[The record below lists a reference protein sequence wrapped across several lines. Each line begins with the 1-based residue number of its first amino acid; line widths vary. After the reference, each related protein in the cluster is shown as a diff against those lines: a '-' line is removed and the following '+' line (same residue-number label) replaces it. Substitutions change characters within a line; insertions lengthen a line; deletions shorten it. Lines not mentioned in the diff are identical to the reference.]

1 MGCGCKQKPEPIV
14 PKGIKPIVV
23 ETVSEPE
30 PINYTI
36 EQLIRVKDFISSIN
50 KTETERQFVQDF
62 MMKQI
67 GMVVPDYCDQICLS
81 NLRLRVK
88 ELEDK
93 MKIN

>member
-1 MGCGCKQKPEPIV
+1 MGCGCKGQKQEPIV
-14 PKGIKPIVV
+14 PKGIEPIKV
-23 ETVSEPE
+23 EIVQPVA
-30 PINYTI
+30 INYTI

-88 ELEDK
+88 VLEDK
-93 MKIN
+93 LSN

>member
-1 MGCGCKQKPEPIV
+1 MGCNCKGQKQEPIV

-23 ETVSEPE
+23 ETVQPAT
-30 PINYTI
+30 INYTI
-36 EQLIRVKDFISSIN
+36 EELIRVKDYISSTN
-50 KTETERQFVQDF
+50 KKESERQFVQEF
-62 MMKQI
+62 MMKEI

-88 ELEDK
+88 VLEDK